1 MITGKGTR
9 TCMRSSYFTFK
20 GQTSLYVFVAVLF
33 LVGVIFGALMVNA
46 LSLEQRQDLEGYLG
60 NFFMTVQHSG
70 QIVESGTYWDIAILH
85 LKWVGLIWILGLSV
99 IGLPGI
105 LVLDFLKGVLI
116 GFTVGYLVGQYSW
129 KGLLFALVSVAPH
142 NLFVIPVLLICSVSA
157 MTFSLYIIRNRVL
170 MQRAPGGQR
179 PFASYVLLTLVMAG
193 LLLGV
198 ASFETWVTPA
208 MMRWVTPMLLPA

>member
-1 MITGKGTR
+1 
-9 TCMRSSYFTFK
+9 MRSSHFSFK

-60 NFFMTVQHSG
+60 NFFVTVHHGTSG
-70 QIVESGTYWDIAILH
+70 GETGAYWDIAMLH
-85 LKWVGLIWILGLSV
+85 LKWIGLIWILGLSV

-105 LVLDFLKGVLI
+105 LVLDFMKGVLI

-142 NLFVIPVLLICSVSA
+142 NLFVIPILLVCSVAA
-157 MTFSLYIIRNRVL
+157 MTFSIYIIRNRL
-170 MQRAPGGQR
+170 LAQRSCRAAAVCLLSSLDVGYGRAFAGRGFLRNLGYPGND
-179 PFASYVLLTLVMAG
+179 A
-193 LLLGV
+193 LGH
-198 ASFETWVTPA
+198 ADA
-208 MMRWVTPMLLPA
+208 AARLA

>member
-1 MITGKGTR
+1 
-9 TCMRSSYFTFK
+9 MRSSYFTFK

-46 LSLEQRQDLEGYLG
+46 LSLEQRQDLEAYLG
-60 NFFMTVQHSG
+60 NFPMTVQHSSQG
-70 QIVESGTYWDIAILH
+70 TESTSYWDIAVLH
-85 LKWVGLIWILGLSV
+85 LKWVGLIFILGLSV
-99 IGLPGI
+99 VGLPGI

-142 NLFVIPVLLICSVSA
+142 NLFVIPILLICSVAA
-157 MTFSLYIIRNRVL
+157 MTFSLYIIRSRVL
-170 MQRAPGGQR
+170 MHRSTGRQR
-179 PFASYVLLTLVMAG
+179 PFASYVILTVVMAM

-208 MMRWVTPMLLPA
+208 MMRWVTPMLLPV